1 MSVQT
6 QRLSKVQ
13 TRTSKD
19 IKTKSVTKTFAKNDL
34 TVSNTRLVMLII
46 TLLAAFI
53 VFNYSSDVSANKA
66 KEETKINQKKIEEE
80 KANRLA
86 KVNDE
91 SAKKNIDY
99 TKVKL
104 REENN
109 LNVG

>member
-1 MSVQT
+1 MSIQT

-19 IKTKSVTKTFAKNDL
+19 LKTKTKAVTKSDL

-46 TLLAAFI
+46 TLLAAFV
-53 VFNYSSDVSANKA
+53 VFNYSSDVNANKA
-66 KEETKINQKKIEEE
+66 KEEIKMNQKKIEEE